1 MDSPHLVGSS
11 SSPAP
16 SFDHTH
22 HSHFHH
28 SLLHPISNLPFGD
41 EDSTPQYHDTN
52 SSFCGQYD
60 ALVGRFVDHVPD
72 VEDPS
77 LDLDLDPETGS
88 ADSSSYDIH
97 HQSASSSYGMSA
109 ALHHHSQSQ
118 QHYQHAHLAAPHHHT
133 QQHQVYAPV
142 AQYHQHSYA
151 DQWLQQDDEPT
162 VSSPGSDAHEWD
174 TAYYQ
179 QQQAQTLQYQQQYTA
194 PAPAPAAAAV
204 SRPANKRSAS
214 DAGMTSHL
222 EYNPKRVKVESAPQ
236 QQPVQPAA
244 VLDTN
249 NLVAAYQQL
258 LLMQLQ
264 QVQALMGSSP
274 AGSTAPHSPSGV
286 SSSASSA
293 PPSPIKPEPTSP
305 ASAHSNQSSPST
317 PVESTRDPTYHAPHR
332 ERRVRPKVVP
342 EKGGVQCQGF
352 NRKKNVRCR
361 NAALM
366 EYMGPRPSYCAEHI
380 HLDPEC
386 LYTKCQSTY
395 HSSPEDGKGCREVVL
410 KEFGFCHKHFEQFTA
425 PLTGADGLAKTN
437 DCLQR
442 VEDCLARLT
451 VEAQSA
457 KKVDPDL
464 FQRKHKLIPKFV
476 QMKTCLTRH
485 VHFLSAAAMRPQT
498 EAPLMATYA
507 PVASYYQPTTTTH

>member
-1 MDSPHLVGSS
+1 V
-11 SSPAP
+11 A
-16 SFDHTH
+16 
-22 HSHFHH
+22 
-28 SLLHPISNLPFGD
+28 
-41 EDSTPQYHDTN
+41 
-52 SSFCGQYD
+52 
-60 ALVGRFVDHVPD
+60 D

-88 ADSSSYDIH
+88 ADSSSYDMHHVASASYAPNAGVHH
-97 HQSASSSYGMSA
+97 HQHHPQAHYHHVAS
-109 ALHHHSQSQ
+109 HHHASLQQQ
-118 QHYQHAHLAAPHHHT
+118 QHLQYAVA
-133 QQHQVYAPV
+133 APV

-162 VSSPGSDAHEWD
+162 VSSPGSDAPDWD
-174 TAYYQ
+174 NMHQ
-179 QQQAQTLQYQQQYTA
+179 QQQTQSQQFQQLFQQQQHHHQQLYG
-194 PAPAPAAAAV
+194 APAAAP

-214 DAGMTSHL
+214 DAGMSSPL
-222 EYNPKRVKVESAPQ
+222 EYNPKRVKIESASQ
-236 QQPVQPAA
+236 QVVQPA

-264 QVQALMGSSP
+264 QVQALMGTSP

-286 SSSASSA
+286 SSSTSSA
-293 PPSPIKPEPTSP
+293 PPSPIKPEPSSP
-305 ASAHSNQSSPST
+305 ASSHSNHSSPST
-317 PVESTRDPTYHAPHR
+317 PVESSRDPTYHTPHR

-395 HSSPEDGKGCREVVL
+395 HTSPEDGKGCREVVL

-425 PLTGADGLAKTN
+425 PLAGADGLAQTN

-507 PVASYYQPTTTTH
+507 PVAYYQPTTTSH